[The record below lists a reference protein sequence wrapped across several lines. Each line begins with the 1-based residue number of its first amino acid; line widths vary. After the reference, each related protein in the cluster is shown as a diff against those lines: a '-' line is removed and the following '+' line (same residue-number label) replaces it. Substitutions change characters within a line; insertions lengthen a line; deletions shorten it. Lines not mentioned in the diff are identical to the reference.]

1 MTMAKRRILLTGDRP
16 TGPLH
21 LGHYFGSL
29 INRVRMQDAYES
41 FVMVADVQALT
52 DNWEHPEK
60 VRENVAEVVID
71 NIAAGVD
78 PEKATLFIQSQIAQI
93 AELTVFF
100 SNLVTVNELRRNP
113 TIKSELAQKTEL
125 FGVEGESLTYGFLGY
140 PVSQSAD
147 ILFCRANVVPVG
159 LDQMPVIELTRE
171 IALKF
176 NKLYGKKVFPVPE
189 GKLSEAP
196 RILGLDGN
204 AKMSKSLG
212 NAVYLKD
219 TEAETTEKI
228 KTAKT
233 DSESSIGYD
242 PARRPEVSNL
252 VLLYALAS
260 NMTPEEAVA
269 ALGPVN
275 YSTFKPLLAEALNR
289 HLEPIRARRRDLEAK
304 PEYIREVLDDGLKK
318 ATRKARATMRVVRKA
333 MRLDY

>member
-1 MTMAKRRILLTGDRP
+1 MAKRKILLTGDRP

-29 INRVRMQDAYES
+29 ANRVAMQDEYET

-60 VRENVAEVVID
+60 IRANVLEVAMD
-71 NIAAGVD
+71 NLAAGLD
-78 PEKATLFIQSQIAQI
+78 PAKATLFIQSQIPQI

-113 TIKSELAQKTEL
+113 TIKSELAQKQEQ
-125 FGVEGESLTYGFLGY
+125 FGAEGESLTYGFLGY

-147 ILFCRANVVPVG
+147 ILFCRSNIVPVG
-159 LDQMPVIELTRE
+159 ADQLPVVELARE
-171 IALKF
+171 VAQKF
-176 NKLYGKKVFPVPE
+176 NKLYGKKVFPTPE
-189 GKLSEAP
+189 AKLSSAP

-204 AKMSKSLG
+204 AKMSKSLN
-212 NAVYLKD
+212 NAIYLKD

-233 DSESSIGYD
+233 DSEPTIGYD
-242 PARRPEVSNL
+242 PEHRPEVSNL

-260 NMTPEEAVA
+260 NLAPHEALQE
-269 ALGPVN
+269 LGPIN
-275 YSTFKPLLAEALNR
+275 YSNFKPLLAQRLNQFLAPLRDRR
-289 HLEPIRARRRDLEAK
+289 HDLEGRPDAVRD
-304 PEYIREVLDDGLKK
+304 ILAAGLKV
-318 ATRKARATMRVVRKA
+318 ATRKARSTLRLVRKA
-333 MRLDY
+333 MQIDY